1 MEAPFLLGLLPRPQ
15 TKRFMGIIRGSFTNI
30 RILFFLSLNRTL
42 ARVPVKGGLPMTK
55 AIETAVK
62 LLESLPET
70 TQESLVEEL
79 RRLALEAQD
88 EAKWDAILT
97 QGNGLKAAAQQ
108 ARVDIA
114 AGQSCDMDYE
124 KL

>member
-1 MEAPFLLGLLPRPQ
+1 
-15 TKRFMGIIRGSFTNI
+15 
-30 RILFFLSLNRTL
+30 
-42 ARVPVKGGLPMTK
+42 MTK

-62 LLESLPET
+62 LLESLPEI

-88 EAKWDAILT
+88 EAQWDAALA
-97 QGNGLKAAAQQ
+97 NNKGLKAAAQQ
-108 ARVDIA
+108 ARADITE
-114 AGQSCDMDYE
+114 GQAKDMDYE

>member
-1 MEAPFLLGLLPRPQ
+1 
-15 TKRFMGIIRGSFTNI
+15 
-30 RILFFLSLNRTL
+30 
-42 ARVPVKGGLPMTK
+42 MTK

-70 TQESLVEEL
+70 TQESLVKEL

-88 EAKWDAILT
+88 EAQWDTALA
-97 QGNGLKAAAQQ
+97 NPKGLEAAAKQ
-108 ARVDIA
+108 AHADIA
-114 AGQSCDMDYE
+114 QGQATDMDYE

>member
-1 MEAPFLLGLLPRPQ
+1 M
-15 TKRFMGIIRGSFTNI
+15 TN
-30 RILFFLSLNRTL
+30 
-42 ARVPVKGGLPMTK
+42 

-88 EAKWDAILT
+88 EAQWDPAL
-97 QGNGLKAAAQQ
+97 GNNKAC
-108 ARVDIA
+108 IP
-114 AGQSCDMDYE
+114 G
-124 KL
+124 

>member
-1 MEAPFLLGLLPRPQ
+1 
-15 TKRFMGIIRGSFTNI
+15 
-30 RILFFLSLNRTL
+30 
-42 ARVPVKGGLPMTK
+42 MTK

-62 LLESLPET
+62 LLESLPEI

-88 EAKWDAILT
+88 EAQWDTALA
-97 QGNGLKAAAQQ
+97 NSKGLKAAAQQ
-108 ARVDIA
+108 ARADITEGRA
-114 AGQSCDMDYE
+114 KDMDYE

>member
-1 MEAPFLLGLLPRPQ
+1 
-15 TKRFMGIIRGSFTNI
+15 
-30 RILFFLSLNRTL
+30 
-42 ARVPVKGGLPMTK
+42 MTK

-62 LLESLPET
+62 LLESLPEA

-88 EAKWDAILT
+88 EAKWDELLARSSE
-97 QGNGLKAAAQQ
+97 LKAAAQK
-108 ARVDIA
+108 AREDIA
-114 AGQSCDMDYE
+114 AGQACDMDYG

>member
-1 MEAPFLLGLLPRPQ
+1 
-15 TKRFMGIIRGSFTNI
+15 
-30 RILFFLSLNRTL
+30 
-42 ARVPVKGGLPMTK
+42 MTK

-70 TQESLVEEL
+70 TQDSLVEEL

-88 EAKWDAILT
+88 DARWDTVLA
-97 QGNGLKAAAQQ
+97 NNKVLKAAAQQ
-108 ARVDIA
+108 ARADIA
-114 AGQSCDMDYE
+114 EGQASDMDYE

>member
-1 MEAPFLLGLLPRPQ
+1 
-15 TKRFMGIIRGSFTNI
+15 
-30 RILFFLSLNRTL
+30 
-42 ARVPVKGGLPMTK
+42 MTK

-88 EAKWDAILT
+88 EAQWDAALA
-97 QGNGLKAAAQQ
+97 NPKKLEAAAKE
-108 ARVDIA
+108 ARADIA
-114 AGQSCDMDYE
+114 QGQATDIDYE

>member
-1 MEAPFLLGLLPRPQ
+1 
-15 TKRFMGIIRGSFTNI
+15 
-30 RILFFLSLNRTL
+30 
-42 ARVPVKGGLPMTK
+42 MTK

-70 TQESLVEEL
+70 TQENLVQEL

-88 EAKWDAILT
+88 DAQWDAALS
-97 QGNGLKAAAQQ
+97 QNKGLKAAAQQ
-108 ARVDIA
+108 ARADIA
-114 AGQSCDMDYE
+114 KGQARDMDYE